1 MSILSD
7 TAHENMINSEAAVTY
22 ILKALFSD
30 VFKFDGTTEVMISE
44 NIKRGCPHIWKDPNY
59 RIISDKLF
67 HWWLSD
73 MPYIYLAMLEEQK
86 FVPVLY
92 ENLKKIVEY
101 DKNHSLDARVY
112 DENKNVF
119 SSKLCTGTVFHV
131 DFTNFNE
138 TLYKKLLADL
148 ERSMHALDDIRDR
161 VDDFVNGLSPSKRH
175 QISYIVCNFMY
186 LLLELMHNDDIP
198 DDFA

>member
-1 MSILSD
+1 MK
-7 TAHENMINSEAAVTY
+7 TKM
-22 ILKALFSD
+22 FS
-30 VFKFDGTTEVMISE
+30 
-44 NIKRGCPHIWKDPNY
+44 
-59 RIISDKLF
+59 L
-67 HWWLSD
+67 
-73 MPYIYLAMLEEQK
+73 Q
-86 FVPVLY
+86 
-92 ENLKKIVEY
+92 
-101 DKNHSLDARVY
+101 
-112 DENKNVF
+112 
-119 SSKLCTGTVFHV
+119 KLCTGTVFHV

-186 LLLELMHNDDIP
+186 LLLELMHNDDICNWFEAISNYYQDMAHAHAAVYEEACDNP

>member
-73 MPYIYLAMLEEQK
+73 MPYIYLAMLEDFCPIK
-86 FVPVLY
+86 NLY
-92 ENLKKIVEY
+92 PYYTKI
-101 DKNHSLDARVY
+101 
-112 DENKNVF
+112 
-119 SSKLCTGTVFHV
+119 
-131 DFTNFNE
+131 
-138 TLYKKLLADL
+138 
-148 ERSMHALDDIRDR
+148 
-161 VDDFVNGLSPSKRH
+161 
-175 QISYIVCNFMY
+175 
-186 LLLELMHNDDIP
+186 
-198 DDFA
+198 

>member
-7 TAHENMINSEAAVTY
+7 TAHEKYDKISEAAVTY
-22 ILKALFSD
+22 IFKKPLFFRC
-30 VFKFDGTTEVMISE
+30 VLKFDGTTEVMISE

-73 MPYIYLAMLEEQK
+73 MPYIYLAMLEDQK

-112 DENKNVF
+112 DENKKCFLFKIMHRYCF
-119 SSKLCTGTVFHV
+119 SC
-131 DFTNFNE
+131 
-138 TLYKKLLADL
+138 
-148 ERSMHALDDIRDR
+148 
-161 VDDFVNGLSPSKRH
+161 
-175 QISYIVCNFMY
+175 
-186 LLLELMHNDDIP
+186 
-198 DDFA
+198 